1 MGSEAVNDRIDIDG
15 SHLEE
20 LEYPKSKDV
29 NQTQSTKVPGLVNR
43 LRVGELGA
51 RKEHIEASVTGD
63 HYRRD

>member
-1 MGSEAVNDRIDIDG
+1 VGSEAVNGRIDIDG
-15 SHLEE
+15 SPLEE

>member
-1 MGSEAVNDRIDIDG
+1 VGSEAVNGRIDIDW

-20 LEYPKSKDV
+20 LEYRKSKDV

-43 LRVGELGA
+43 LRVGELGT